1 MPQPSQ
7 RLITAGEK
15 SDSFTDR
22 LGLFMKVSLKVS
34 VNEFKTVGSFLQDE
48 EDRAWANAKALFPT
62 TVGDYVKTLEQ
73 RAAHHLIQINAD
85 RIEKQAA
92 HDTSAAYALASQ
104 RGIDSVTPAVTLT
117 VTKATP
123 APDTATPGLLET
135 ETEIAKPTTGRS
147 MKVSALIAEFE
158 FEWSSVRGDIRE
170 AKRNGLK
177 EAAHSGKH
185 GMYDC
190 EKARAWAVSM
200 GKIKSDKRAHSLT
213 GAWSGTVTRNKI
225 ADE

>member
-1 MPQPSQ
+1 LPQPSQ

-22 LGLFMKVSLKVS
+22 LGLLLKVALK
-34 VNEFKTVGSFLQDE
+34 VAVDIFKTVGSFLQDE
-48 EDRAWANAKALFPT
+48 EDRELANARALCSTLVCDAF
-62 TVGDYVKTLEQ
+62 KTHEQ
-73 RAAHHLIQINAD
+73 RVTDSLIQIRAD

-92 HDTSAAYALASQ
+92 HDASAAYALAMQ

-123 APDTATPGLLET
+123 TTAL
-135 ETEIAKPTTGRS
+135 S

-158 FEWSSVRGDIRE
+158 SEWPSVSGDIRE

-177 EAAHSGKH
+177 KAAHTGKH
-185 GMYDC
+185 GMYDPV
-190 EKARAWAVSM
+190 KARAWAVSM
-200 GKIKSDKRAHSLT
+200 GKIKSDKHGHSLT
-213 GAWSGTVTRNKI
+213 SPWRGPVTRNKLS
-225 ADE
+225 DK